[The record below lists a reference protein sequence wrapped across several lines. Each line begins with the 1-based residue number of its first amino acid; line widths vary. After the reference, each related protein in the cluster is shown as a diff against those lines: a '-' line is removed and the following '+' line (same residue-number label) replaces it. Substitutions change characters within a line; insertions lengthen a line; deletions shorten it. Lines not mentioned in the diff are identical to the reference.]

1 MKHGMIKKLISVL
14 LAILLVGAVPLSV
27 LAAEKS
33 YNPVIFI
40 PEMTEIILYQNP
52 NTLNEREVY
61 NPQSDKAQG
70 YILDVLSGIMSG
82 NDDVPKGVAKINAT
96 INEIF
101 RDIKCDEYGNPVN
114 VNMGPATYN
123 TPVAYNTSSPIYS
136 ANVAAFVTAAERKVS
151 NKEIF
156 VFEYDWRIDPSENGA
171 LLQQYI
177 ERVKANTGKKKV
189 SLIAGGYGGV
199 VANAYMYYF
208 PDEAKASLSSCVF
221 LDSLATGSS
230 LIGDVMSGDLIR
242 TVSDSIKEFSGSIFD
257 IGEVIDTLKGVDVGN
272 AFARYLKEDPSGILG
287 KFISS
292 MLGSTAYSRLIAS
305 LVLELT
311 GFIIEDQGMFEKLG
325 SGYREIIIQA
335 DDSIYDGGLRE
346 YLRNIP
352 GLWALVPEDRYTQ
365 TVVFLYGSEENITDE
380 MLDKIQ
386 RSHRL
391 LLATETTLRRI
402 QASGVNI
409 DVVAG
414 YGRQILPMTSC
425 FTEQSDGLQ
434 ATRYAGMGAKTGD
447 IKHGVTTSLRC
458 QFGNHNHVEPDSAL
472 DAATCFLPENTW
484 FIKGHQHMDYSAD
497 TAAAFLVW
505 LATSDAQRHV
515 YQSNLYPQYLQIS
528 AVGDQLLAL
537 SVPTDAELNNY
548 TYGDL
553 DVNGRIDAADA
564 RLAMR
569 YSVGLETP
577 PSRIML
583 LVADVDGDYMIT
595 ASDARLILRM
605 SVGLENKFP
614 VG

>member
-14 LAILLVGAVPLSV
+14 LVLLLVGAVPLSV

-61 NPQSDKAQG
+61 NPQSDKAKR
-70 YILDVLSGIMSG
+70 YIADVLAGILQG
-82 NDDVPKGVAKINAT
+82 NDDVPKGAAKINAT
-96 INEIF
+96 IDEIF
-101 RDIKCDEYGNPVN
+101 RQIKCNEYGNPVN
-114 VNMGPATYN
+114 INLGPATYN
-123 TPVAYNTSSPIYS
+123 TPVAYNTNAPIYS
-136 ANVAAFVTAAERKVS
+136 DNIKAFVTAAQRKVS
-151 NKEIF
+151 DKEIF
-156 VFEYDWRIDPSENGA
+156 VFEYDWRIDPAENGA

-199 VANAYMYYF
+199 VANAYLYYF

-230 LIGDVMSGDLIR
+230 LLGDIMSGDLIR

-257 IGEVIDTLKGVDVGN
+257 IGEIIDTLKGVDVGN
-272 AFARYLKEDPSGILG
+272 AFARYLKTDPSGMFSG
-287 KFISS
+287 AISS
-292 MLGSTAYSRLIAS
+292 ILPTAYGPLLAS
-305 LVLELT
+305 LSISLIS
-311 GFIIEDQGMFEKLG
+311 FILEDQGMFEKVG

-335 DDSIYDGGLRE
+335 DDLIYDGGLRE

-352 GLWALVPEDRYTQ
+352 GLWAVVPEDRYAQ
-365 TVVFLYGSEENITDE
+365 TVVFLYGSEENVTDE

-386 RSHRL
+386 RSHRM
-391 LLATETTLRRI
+391 LLATETTLRKA
-402 QASGVNI
+402 QMGGVNI

-414 YGRQILPMTSC
+414 YGLQILPLTSC

-447 IKHGVTTSLRC
+447 IKHGVTTSMRC

-484 FIKGHQHMDYSAD
+484 FIKSHQHMDYSAD

-515 YQSNLYPQYLQIS
+515 YQSNLYPQYLQTSVINNQIS
-528 AVGDQLLAL
+528 AL
-537 SVPTDAELNNY
+537 SVPSDSELNNY

-577 PSRIML
+577 PSRVML

>member
-14 LAILLVGAVPLSV
+14 LVMLLVGAVPLSV

-33 YNPVIFI
+33 YSPVIFI

-52 NTLNEREVY
+52 NSLNERELF
-61 NPQSDKAQG
+61 NPRSDKAQS
-70 YILDVLSGIMSG
+70 YITDILAGILQA
-82 NDDVPKGVAKINAT
+82 NNDVPKGAAKINAT
-96 INEIF
+96 IDEIF
-101 RDIKCDEYGNPVN
+101 RQIKCDEYGNPVN

-123 TPVAYNTSSPIYS
+123 TPVAYNTNDPIYS
-136 ANVAAFVTAAERKVS
+136 DNVAAFVTAAQRKVS

-199 VANAYMYYF
+199 VANAYLYYF
-208 PDEAKASLSSCVF
+208 PDAAKASLSSCVF

-230 LIGDVMSGDLIR
+230 LLGDIMSGDLIR

-257 IGEVIDTLKGVDVGN
+257 IGDVYDTLTGADVGD
-272 AFARYLKEDPSGILG
+272 AFARYIKTDPTGMFSGAFTKL
-287 KFISS
+287 
-292 MLGSTAYSRLIAS
+292 LGSSSYSSLLAS
-305 LVLELT
+305 LAISLIS
-311 GFIIEDQGMFEKLG
+311 FIIEDQGLFTKVG
-325 SGYREIIIQA
+325 SGYRETVIQA
-335 DDSIYDGGLRE
+335 DDLIYDGGLRE

-352 GLWALVPEDRYTQ
+352 GLWAVVPEDRYAQ
-365 TVVFLYGSEENITDE
+365 TIVFLYGSEENISAE

-386 RSHRL
+386 RSHRM
-391 LLATETTLRRI
+391 LLATETTLRGM
-402 QASGVNI
+402 QLGGVNV

-414 YGRQILPMTSC
+414 YGLQILPLTSC

-447 IKHGVTTSLRC
+447 IKHGVTTSVRC
-458 QFGNHNHVEPDSAL
+458 RFGNHNHVEPADAL

-484 FIKGHQHMDYSAD
+484 FIKNHQHMDYSAD

-505 LATSDAQRHV
+505 LATSDSQRHV
-515 YQSNLYPQYLQIS
+515 YQSNLYPQYLQKS
-528 AVGDQLLAL
+528 VVGDQISAL
-537 SVPTDAELNNY
+537 SVPSDSELTNY

-614 VG
+614 VE